1 MHTRQL
7 GTGDLLETG
16 ADTPADVP
24 AAEAARGA
32 DGDAAPLR
40 RLRALKQ

>member
-7 GTGDLLETG
+7 GTGDLLETAG
-16 ADTPADVP
+16 EAAPEVA
-24 AAEAARGA
+24 AAEAGRGP
-32 DGDAAPLR
+32 GGEEAPLR